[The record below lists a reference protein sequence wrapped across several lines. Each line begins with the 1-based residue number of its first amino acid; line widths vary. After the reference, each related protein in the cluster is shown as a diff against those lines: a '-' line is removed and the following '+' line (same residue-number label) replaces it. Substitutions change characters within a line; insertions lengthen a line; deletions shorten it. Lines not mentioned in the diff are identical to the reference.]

1 MKDNLKELKAKSATE
16 LNAILAEQRELLRE
30 LRFKDANK
38 QLRNIRQI
46 RVVKKKIANVLTILK
61 QQTNDQGKQ

>member
-1 MKDNLKELKAKSATE
+1 MKDTLKELKDKGATE
-16 LNAILAEQRELLRE
+16 LNIILSEQRELLRE

-46 RVVKKKIANVLTILK
+46 RVVKKKIAHILTALK
-61 QQTNDQGKQ
+61 QQTNEKGK